1 MRAAVLRS
9 LAKMMVMVSLVLE
22 AACCV
27 ITCPS
32 PCSPET
38 LQRSQSRIVT
48 LSDGRPFA
56 RFDLTQTVTVGL
68 GDCPAD
74 DHATG
79 AISLSITNMT
89 AEPVSFGY
97 TVTNDGGKDE
107 SVWTY
112 SGQVTLLAAGARV
125 NVGLITNSVVP
136 LDPSVSV
143 LVSR

>member
-1 MRAAVLRS
+1 LTQPW
-9 LAKMMVMVSLVLE
+9 L
-22 AACCV
+22 
-27 ITCPS
+27 
-32 PCSPET
+32 
-38 LQRSQSRIVT
+38 
-48 LSDGRPFA
+48 A

-97 TVTNDGGKDE
+97 TVTNNGGDV

-112 SGQVTLLAAGARV
+112 AGQVTLLAAGATDNLGV
-125 NVGLITNSVVP
+125 ITNSVVP
-136 LDPSVSV
+136 LDASVSV

>member
-1 MRAAVLRS
+1 MKATVSRS
-9 LAKMMVMVSLVLE
+9 LAIVMVVTALVLE
-22 AACCV
+22 GGCCV

-38 LQRSQSRIVT
+38 SRRSQSRVVA
-48 LSDGRPFA
+48 LSDGGPLA
-56 RFDLTQTVTVGL
+56 RFDLTQAVTVGL

-79 AISLSITNMT
+79 AIYLSIANMT
-89 AEPVSFGY
+89 VEPVSFGY
-97 TVTNDGGKDE
+97 TVTNSGRDV

-112 SGQVTLLAAGARV
+112 SGQVTLAPGETV

-136 LDPSVSV
+136 LDASVTV
-143 LVSR
+143 LTKPQ

>member
-1 MRAAVLRS
+1 VKAAVSRP
-9 LAKMMVMVSLVLE
+9 LAMTMVGAALVFE
-22 AACCV
+22 GACCA

-38 LQRSQSRIVT
+38 TRRSQSRIVA
-48 LSDGRPFA
+48 LPNGQPLA
-56 RFDLTQTVTVGL
+56 RFDLMQAVTVGL

-89 AEPVSFGY
+89 EEPVSFAY
-97 TVTNDGGKDE
+97 TVTNSGSRDL

-112 SGQVTLLAAGARV
+112 SGQVTLLAAGATV

-136 LDPSVSV
+136 LDASVSV

>member
-1 MRAAVLRS
+1 MVAVC
-9 LAKMMVMVSLVLE
+9 LVLE
-22 AACCV
+22 AGCCA

-38 LQRSQSRIVT
+38 SRRAQSRIVT

-56 RFDLTQTVTVGL
+56 RFDLTQAVTAGL

-74 DHATG
+74 ERATG

-97 TVTNDGGKDE
+97 TVSNDGGGE

-112 SGQVTLLAAGARV
+112 SGQVTLLAAGATV
-125 NVGLITNSVVP
+125 NVGLISNSVVP
-136 LDPSVSV
+136 LDASVSV

>member
-1 MRAAVLRS
+1 
-9 LAKMMVMVSLVLE
+9 MMVSSSVLE
-22 AACCV
+22 GACCV

-32 PCSPET
+32 ACSPET
-38 LQRSQSRIVT
+38 SHRVQSRIVA
-48 LSDGRPFA
+48 LSDGRPFV
-56 RFDLTQTVTVGL
+56 RFDLAQDVTVGL

>member
-1 MRAAVLRS
+1 MLVAV
-9 LAKMMVMVSLVLE
+9 AVVLE
-22 AACCV
+22 GACCA

-38 LQRSQSRIVT
+38 SRRSQSRIVV
-48 LSDGRPFA
+48 LPDGRPLA
-56 RFDLTQTVTVGL
+56 RFDMTQAVTVGL

-79 AISLSITNMT
+79 AIDLSITNMMV
-89 AEPVSFGY
+89 EPVSFEY
-97 TVTNDGGKDE
+97 TITNSGRDV

-112 SGQVTLLAAGARV
+112 FGQVTLLAAGATL
-125 NVGLITNSVVP
+125 NVGLISNSVVP
-136 LDPSVSV
+136 LDASVTV

>member
-1 MRAAVLRS
+1 M
-9 LAKMMVMVSLVLE
+9 MMVGAILGFE
-22 AACCV
+22 GGCCA

-38 LQRSQSRIVT
+38 SRRSQFRIVA
-48 LSDGRPFA
+48 LPDGRPLA

-68 GDCPAD
+68 GDCPVD
-74 DHATG
+74 DRATG
-79 AISLSITNMT
+79 AIYLSITNMT
-89 AEPVSFGY
+89 PEPVSFGY
-97 TVTNDGGKDE
+97 TVSNSGRDV

-112 SGQVTLLAAGARV
+112 SGQLTLLPAGATV

-136 LDPSVSV
+136 LDASVSV

>member
-1 MRAAVLRS
+1 MMMIGAA
-9 LAKMMVMVSLVLE
+9 LVLE

-32 PCSPET
+32 PCTPET
-38 LQRSQSRIVT
+38 SRRAQSRIVA
-48 LSDGRPFA
+48 LPDGRPLA
-56 RFDLTQTVTVGL
+56 RFDLTQAVTADL

-97 TVTNDGGKDE
+97 SITNSGRDV

-112 SGQVTLLAAGARV
+112 TGQVTLLAASATV
-125 NVGLITNSVVP
+125 DVGLITNSVVP
-136 LDPSVSV
+136 LDASVTV
-143 LVSR
+143 LVSK

>member
-1 MRAAVLRS
+1 M
-9 LAKMMVMVSLVLE
+9 MMVTVSLVLE
-22 AACCV
+22 AACCA

-38 LQRSQSRIVT
+38 SHRAQSRIVV

-68 GDCPAD
+68 GDCPVD
-74 DHATG
+74 EHATG
-79 AISLSITNMT
+79 AISLSVTNMT
-89 AEPVSFGY
+89 AQPVSFAY
-97 TVTNDGGKDE
+97 TVTNDGGDV

-112 SGQVTLLAAGARV
+112 SGQVTLLAAGATV
-125 NVGLITNSVVP
+125 NVGLISNSVVP
-136 LDPSVSV
+136 LDASVSV